1 MQTFKENI
9 WETCICQ
16 ISMIIPFHIIFT
28 LNSSMHVWSFTIQ
41 TPRAAYKLPNP
52 PLKFDP
58 NYPYGHW
65 GLVELVTSTMVGLV
79 IIDI

>member
-1 MQTFKENI
+1 MA
-9 WETCICQ
+9 
-16 ISMIIPFHIIFT
+16 
-28 LNSSMHVWSFTIQ
+28 NSHVHVWSFTIQ

-58 NYPYGHW
+58 KYPYGHW
-65 GLVELVTSTMVGLV
+65 GLVELVTSTTVGLV